1 MAQERGLE
9 MVAHAAVIG
18 TVFYFI
24 MTVILKQSQRVAED
38 RSVAIAGVVLVY
50 MVIFGHGLPNDVSP
64 SFK

>member
-1 MAQERGLE
+1 MQERGLE

-18 TVFYFI
+18 TVLYFI
-24 MTVILKQSQRVAED
+24 MTVVLKQPQRVAED

-50 MVIFGHGLPNDVSP
+50 MVVFGHGLPNDVSP